1 MSCAAALLVWTL
13 ACTGGLPI
21 GAPQQEVVAA
31 IQVHGNTL
39 TPDDEI
45 RRLAGVEIG
54 APATPTL
61 VDEVTARLRAARK
74 FENVQ
79 VLKRFASISDPTQVL
94 LVIVVDEGA
103 VHVEA
108 TGDPANPTRVVRSRR
123 LGLMFLPILYREDG
137 YGFTYGVRFARPNV
151 AGRNS
156 RLSFPLTWGGEKE
169 AGIELDKTLDNLPID
184 RVIVGASVTRRT
196 NLFFNQDDDRVRG
209 SVRVERQLA
218 SALRAG
224 GTGGVQRVS
233 FLDSQDVFGHIGADI
248 VFDNRIDPMLARR
261 AVYARAAWDHY
272 SFGADQTQLD
282 VRGYIGLPGQNVLT
296 LRGLRWFASAPLPF
310 YLKPLLGGL
319 NNLRGFSTGTA
330 AGDNLAAASAEV
342 IVPLTSPLNVGK
354 FGVSGFVDVGTA
366 YDYGAHLGD
375 QTLKQGIGGSAWF
388 SAAFFKLDVAVA
400 HGRGS
405 STRVHVGASFSFD

>member
-1 MSCAAALLVWTL
+1 VSGAAALLAWTL
-13 ACTGGLPI
+13 ACTGTPVSL
-21 GAPQQEVVAA
+21 ALQQEIVAA

-54 APATPTL
+54 SPATPTL
-61 VDEVTARLRAARK
+61 VDEVTARLRAAKK
-74 FENVQ
+74 FDSVQ

-103 VHVEA
+103 VHVES
-108 TGDPANPTRVVRSRR
+108 TGDPANPTRVVRARR

-156 RLSFPLTWGGEKE
+156 RLSFPLTWGGEKQ
-169 AGIELDKTLDNLPID
+169 AGIELDKTLENLPID
-184 RVIVGASVTRRT
+184 RVIVGGSVTRRT
-196 NLFFNQDDDRVRG
+196 NLFFKQDDDRLQG

-224 GTGGVQRVS
+224 GTAGAQRVS
-233 FLDSQDVFGHIGADI
+233 FLDSHDAFGHVGGDL
-248 VFDNRIDPMLARR
+248 VFDNRVDPMLARR

-296 LRGLRWFASAPLPF
+296 LRGVRWFADSPLPF

-319 NNLRGFSTGTA
+319 RNVRGYAAGTD

-342 IVPLTSPLNVGK
+342 IVPLTSPLDVGK
-354 FGVSGFVDVGTA
+354 VGVSAFIDVGAA
-366 YDYGAHLGD
+366 YDYGERLAD
-375 QTLKQGIGGSAWF
+375 QTLKQGIGGSVWF
-388 SAAFFKLDVAVA
+388 SAAFVKVNVAVA

-405 STRVHVGASFSFD
+405 STRVHVGASVSF